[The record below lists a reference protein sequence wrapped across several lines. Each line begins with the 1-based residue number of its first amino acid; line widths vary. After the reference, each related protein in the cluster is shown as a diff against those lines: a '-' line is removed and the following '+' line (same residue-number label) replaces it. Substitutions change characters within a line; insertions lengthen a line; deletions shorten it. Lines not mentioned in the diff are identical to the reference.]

1 MGGLEGWWEGYV
13 GWEEWKVGRKGM
25 LGWEEWKVER
35 NGGMEKLTVGS
46 NGSCWER

>member
-1 MGGLEGWWEGYV
+1 MEGWWEGYV

-46 NGSCWER
+46 NGSCW